1 MKRHGSLLALA
12 ASLLF
17 SLLGILLAYLSHARA
32 LLPYNEQG
40 IYFDGASAFKEQAVE
55 VYALLAVLAFAL
67 AALCL
72 ALYRRF
78 R

>member
-1 MKRHGSLLALA
+1 MKRLGSLLALA

-32 LLPYNEQG
+32 VLPYNQQG
-40 IYFDGASAFKEQAVE
+40 IYFDGVATFK
-55 VYALLAVLAFAL
+55 
-67 AALCL
+67 ALCL

>member
-32 LLPYNEQG
+32 LPPYNEQG
-40 IYFDGASAFKEQAVE
+40 IYFDGAATFKEQAVE